1 MHKMVENFNRKIL
14 GIQRRQLGLMNPEE
28 FKLSLTQLRE
38 EIQEIEDAYNEGDLV
53 GVIDGLIDLD
63 YFQKGVV
70 YKHGVGRSLYRK
82 LFSAV
87 HHCNMTKKKGVKETR
102 QGFGDSADAI
112 KPQGWVPPEE
122 AIRLILEQEV

>member
-14 GIQRRQLGLMNPEE
+14 GIQRRPLGLMNHEE
-28 FKLSLTQLRE
+28 FKLSLAQLRE

-70 YKHGVGRSLYRK
+70 YKHGVSRSLYRR

-122 AIRLILEQEV
+122 AIRLILEQEA

>member
-14 GIQRRQLGLMNPEE
+14 GIPRRQLSLMNDDE
-28 FKLSLTQLRE
+28 FHLSLTQLRE
-38 EIQEIEDAYNEGDLV
+38 EIQEIEDAYSEGDLV
-53 GVIDGLIDLD
+53 KVVDGLIDLD

-70 YKHGVGRSLYRK
+70 YKHGIGRSLYRR

-87 HHCNMTKKKGVKETR
+87 HHCNMTKRKGIKDTR

-112 KPQGWVPPEE
+112 KPEGWIPPEE
-122 AIRLILEQEV
+122 AIRLILEEEL